1 VSTSL
6 RSARCT
12 ENELSARH
20 VLIALPPSSAV
31 NYVDEL
37 NAACRLWA
45 GPLGNGSLVF
55 TSSIG
60 VYGESF
66 GNIVNETFR
75 VDTRTKRTSLML
87 AAEEA
92 VLIRKGAVV
101 RLAGLYTKDRG
112 PHTFWLKNGTVDA
125 AATGCINMLHYE
137 DAASVAI
144 AALEKAAPGGIYL
157 ASDDNPLTRRELCQ
171 AALDSGLF
179 PTLSMPVFTSETGV
193 QAKICDDSYTRT
205 TLSWSPRYKSFGEYM
220 TTMVGGKS
228 YSLEPLING
237 KPRPSARAL
246 LEVAKKKEEKK
257 SALWLPGD
265 EDDLL

>member
-1 VSTSL
+1 M
-6 RSARCT
+6 
-12 ENELSARH
+12 
-20 VLIALPPSSAV
+20 PPSSAV

-45 GPLGNGSLVF
+45 GALGNGSLVF

-75 VDTRTKRTSLML
+75 VDTRTQRTSLML

-92 VLIRKGAVV
+92 VLVRKGAVV
-101 RLAGLYTKDRG
+101 RLAGLYLKDRG

-137 DAASVAI
+137 DAAGVAV
-144 AALEKAAPGGIYL
+144 AALEKASPGEVYL
-157 ASDDNPLTRRELCQ
+157 ASDDFPLTRRELCQ
-171 AALDSGLF
+171 AALNSGLF
-179 PTLSMPVFTSETGV
+179 PTSTMPVFTSETSL
-193 QAKICDDSYTRT
+193 QSKICDDSYTRT
-205 TLSWSPRYKSFGEYM
+205 VLAWSPRYKNFGEYM
-220 TTMVGGKS
+220 TTTIGGKP
-228 YSLEPLING
+228 YTLEPNING
-237 KPRPSARAL
+237 KARPSARAL
-246 LEVAKKKEEKK
+246 VELAKKKEEKK